1 MEQSSFTIGRDA
13 SADIPIA
20 DNSVSRIHAEVTVV
34 DGGRLFLTDRQSS
47 NGTFVIRSG
56 AARQVQQEKLLD
68 SDTVQFGEVTIA
80 VRDLLTAIRRKA
92 PHLFGDPK
100 LGGQGGGAGRQKPKP
115 LKFATA
121 AKLIRCHCGSVKA
134 TGEHCPSCGN

>member
-1 MEQSSFTIGRDA
+1 MEQSSFTIGRDQ

-47 NGTFVIRSG
+47 NGTFVIRG
-56 AARQVQQEKLLD
+56 GTARQVQQEKLLD

-100 LGGQGGGAGRQKPKP
+100 LGGQAPAHGRQKPKP
-115 LKFATA
+115 PKFATA
-121 AKLIRCHCGSVKA
+121 AKLIRCHCGSVKE
-134 TGEHCPSCGN
+134 TGTPCPSCGS